1 MDPAGDSRSG
11 PGPQLGDSLRLLLQE
26 TTVFKQQNPGKVDLL
41 TTWPPG
47 PGTPLRLFSPPLV
60 LSAGLQLLHL
70 LGRVGTLRSRDADL
84 LPAG

>member
-41 TTWPPG
+41 ASWPPG
-47 PGTPLRLFSPPLV
+47 LLAQEL
-60 LSAGLQLLHL
+60 LSGSSLLL
-70 LGRVGTLRSRDADL
+70 
-84 LPAG
+84 